1 MFFWGIILM
10 IAGALSAL
18 VNFLGNLNIFADIKA
33 LGFGAWIARFFASGN
48 ITGKKIAFFIGVIL
62 VIAGLVMFIVGKIR
76 MKKTGEADKA
86 TEKGSKFFRD
96 LKGEFRKI
104 TWPTPAAATRN
115 TAVTLAMC
123 VIMGA
128 IICVIDFGLGAL
140 IDLLLLAK

>member
-18 VNFLGNLNIFADIKA
+18 VTFLSNLEIFSDMKA
-33 LGFGAWIARFFASGN
+33 LGWDAWVARFFLPEH
-48 ITGKKIAFFIGVIL
+48 ITGEKIAFFIGVIL
-62 VIAGLVMFIVGKIR
+62 VIVGFVLFIIGKIR

-104 TWPTPAAATRN
+104 TWPTLAATGRN
-115 TAVTLAMC
+115 TVVTLAMC
-123 VIMGA
+123 AIMGV
-128 IICVIDFGLGAL
+128 IICLIDLGLGAL
-140 IDLLLLAK
+140 IDLLV